1 MPMNKYQFTKLLAQ
15 NGSTDFERMTHNA
28 AIEFTDLFCKTLA
41 NALVMDGKVK
51 LDNYLVFEVREPKKC
66 TTGQIKNPNT
76 GEISAPKNR
85 KRLGVRCGKKLREL
99 IQDYDPNVQPDLSY
113 LAGKKRSNND
123 FDLDNEPDDDNYD
136 WFSEPDF

>member
-1 MPMNKYQFTKLLAQ
+1 MNKFQFTKLMAQ

-28 AIEFTDLFCKTLA
+28 AIEYTDLFCRTLA
-41 NALVMDGKVK
+41 DALIMDGKVK

-66 TTGQIKNPNT
+66 ADGQLRNPKT
-76 GEISAPKNR
+76 GEMFEPKNR

-99 IQDYDPNVQPDLSY
+99 IQGYEPTATHDLSF
-113 LAGKKRSNND
+113 LAGKKRSQD
-123 FDLDNEPDDDNYD
+123 DIDLDNEPDDDNYD